1 MHKVEVTSV
10 KISVS
15 KVKGYPE
22 QRQQFGCHFLVLPV
36 AARLSYVTSLILFP
50 E

>member
-1 MHKVEVTSV
+1 MQVGAISV

-22 QRQQFGCHFLVLPV
+22 QRQQLGHNFLVLLV
-36 AARLSYVTSLILFP
+36 AARLSYVTLLILLP

>member
-1 MHKVEVTSV
+1 MEVISV

-15 KVKGYPE
+15 KVKDYPE
-22 QRQQFGCHFLVLPV
+22 QRQQFGCHFLVLPM
-36 AARLSYVTSLILFP
+36 AARLNYVTSLILFP